1 MQKNLPRTIP
11 TRRLATIVEE
21 NCTKTKKRNL
31 SNGLQCEPEKYKLVD
46 GKIYIVANICSN
58 TGENLILDSVDF
70 NLLTQNN
77 YTEWLN
83 NFQIQYY
90 MFVLLKKYKVPDQY
104 QILDAVYV
112 NNYKIFTNESCE
124 KEQNFNYSK
133 NRYLVMPYNQNN
145 NHWVLAIADTTL
157 KVFYFFDSL
166 KKTPKSQLEASRIY
180 LKKFNDFLKKININN
195 VYALV
200 PLQYNVQKDSF
211 NCGTY
216 ILFFFEKFVSDKIFI
231 SLNFSPMLYRKQIKN
246 DIIQLSENMKNKC
259 LYCSRDLANTELVKC
274 TICKRYIHRRHT
286 DGYHGPPKCVCLIC
300 S

>member
-1 MQKNLPRTIP
+1 
-11 TRRLATIVEE
+11 
-21 NCTKTKKRNL
+21 
-31 SNGLQCEPEKYKLVD
+31 
-46 GKIYIVANICSN
+46 
-58 TGENLILDSVDF
+58 
-70 NLLTQNN
+70 
-77 YTEWLN
+77 
-83 NFQIQYY
+83 

-180 LKKFNDFLKKININN
+180 LKKFNDFLKIININN